1 MKTFLSALTGV
12 GLFAFPAQAEFSF
25 NTYGRATGLY
35 GYTDA
40 EKRFEDVD
48 SKQNATGDFE
58 AGFEARYDFNDD
70 YALSLNLDL
79 MGGIDHELKN
89 YNQGAWG
96 EEAYGI
102 FDSPYGRLMG
112 GQTFNVAKQFHVG
125 APSYGPLKVNDSDIV
140 DFIRNPNWKR
150 TSKEAYFA
158 TLNATDINTDGV
170 APKISYITPE
180 FYHTLLGFSYIPDTY
195 NRRGLVNKDAR
206 YAKKDGYAAAAYNS
220 LDLGFADMTSSA
232 GYAEF
237 HDNDKEFS
245 LGLNLARGNWNLGGS
260 WRKTYIDGADA
271 PLSTRSKKKD
281 LPALF
286 DNYREGRAW
295 DVGIGYEFGPYCA
308 SLSYLNSKAENTR
321 NYDQIVI
328 LSNSFQVNKYLD
340 LYAIGSFA
348 KFRGEDRDIEHNNQ
362 GYAFVTGASLSF

>member
-1 MKTFLSALTGV
+1 MKTFLAVLLGSGIAAAPAL
-12 GLFAFPAQAEFSF
+12 AEFSF
-25 NTYGRATGLY
+25 NTYGRITGLY

-79 MGGIDHELKN
+79 MGGIDHEMKN

-96 EEAYGI
+96 EEAYAI
-102 FDSPYGRLMG
+102 LDSPYGRLMG

-125 APSYGPLKVNDSDIV
+125 APSYGPLKINDSDIV

-158 TLNATDINTDGV
+158 TLNSTDINTDGV

-180 FYHTLLGFSYIPDTY
+180 FYNTMFGISYIPDAY
-195 NRRGLVNKDAR
+195 NRRGLINKDAK
-206 YAKKDGYAAAAYNS
+206 YAKKDGYAAAVYNS

-237 HDNDKEFS
+237 HDNDKEIS
-245 LGLNLARGNWNLGGS
+245 LGLNLARGNWNIGGS
-260 WRKTYIDGADA
+260 WRKTYIDDEDT
-271 PLSTRSKKKD
+271 PLAFRTKKN
-281 LPALF
+281 LPELF

-295 DVGIGYEFGPYCA
+295 DIGIGYEFGPYRA

-328 LSNSFQVNKYLD
+328 LSNSFQLNKYVD
-340 LYAIGSFA
+340 LFAIGSYA
-348 KFRGEDRDIEHNNQ
+348 KFRGADRELENNNQ
-362 GYAFVTGASLSF
+362 GYAFITGASLNF

>member
-1 MKTFLSALTGV
+1 MKTFLAVLLGSGIVAAPAL
-12 GLFAFPAQAEFSF
+12 AEFSF
-25 NTYGRATGLY
+25 NTYGRITGLY

-40 EKRFEDVD
+40 EKRFENVD

-79 MGGIDHELKN
+79 MGGIDHEMKN

-96 EEAYGI
+96 EEAYAI
-102 FDSPYGRLMG
+102 LDSPYGRLMG

-125 APSYGPLKVNDSDIV
+125 APSYGPLKINDSNIV

-150 TSKEAYFA
+150 TSKESYFA
-158 TLNATDINTDGV
+158 TLNSTDINTDGV

-180 FYHTLLGFSYIPDTY
+180 FYNTMLGISYIPDAY
-195 NRRGLVNKDAR
+195 NRRGLINKDAK
-206 YAKKDGYAAAAYNS
+206 YAKKDGYAAAVYNS
-220 LDLGFADMTSSA
+220 LDIGFADMTSSA

-237 HDNDKEFS
+237 HDNDKEIS
-245 LGLNLARGNWNLGGS
+245 LGLNLARGNWNIGGG
-260 WRKTYIDGADA
+260 WRKTYIDGKD
-271 PLSTRSKKKD
+271 TTTFKTKKN
-281 LPALF
+281 LPELF

-295 DVGIGYEFGPYCA
+295 DIGIGYEFGPYRA

-321 NYDQIVI
+321 NYDQVVI
-328 LSNSFQVNKYLD
+328 LSNSFQLNKYID
-340 LYAIGSFA
+340 LFAIGSYA
-348 KFRGEDRDIEHNNQ
+348 KFRGADHELENNNQ
-362 GYAFVTGASLSF
+362 GYAFVTGASLNF